1 MREDALSHT
10 LPQSEFGR
18 QGSNRDFVMY
28 PLRNARKYARN
39 SFPGGT
45 GASDCRSGTKTRNK
59 SKHRILRITEYFFQ
73 KPVSAKYC
81 AACVKSLV
89 FASEIRRAVST
100 LSVLS

>member
-45 GASDCRSGTKTRNK
+45 GASDCRSGTKTRIIEEA
-59 SKHRILRITEYFFQ
+59 STIFLELQYF
-73 KPVSAKYC
+73 
-81 AACVKSLV
+81 
-89 FASEIRRAVST
+89 
-100 LSVLS
+100 